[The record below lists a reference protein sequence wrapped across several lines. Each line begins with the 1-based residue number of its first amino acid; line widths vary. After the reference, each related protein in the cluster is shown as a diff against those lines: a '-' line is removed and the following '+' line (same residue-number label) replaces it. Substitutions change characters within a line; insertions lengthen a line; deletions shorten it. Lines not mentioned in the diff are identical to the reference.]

1 MVGQFW
7 NNAAMEPKRAH
18 RFLVEF
24 NLPGPAGGTTTQ
36 IYARKVTKP
45 AYDIGQSEHKFLG
58 QTYYYPGA
66 ITWNDVGITLINS
79 ATPDFDL
86 LLQVLLEN
94 AGYVNP
100 DGVSNA
106 PSGVT
111 DASTVNKFDA
121 TNAIGRVL
129 IKELNGDGG
138 TIGEYELNNAWV
150 KGIAYG
156 DLDYGS
162 EELLTVDVTLR
173 YDWATYN
180 NQPGRASG

>member
-1 MVGQFW
+1 MAFW
-7 NNAAMEPKRAH
+7 NNAAVEPKRAH

-24 NLPGPAGGTTTQ
+24 NLPGGTTTQ

-45 AYDIGQSEHKFLG
+45 AYDVGQSEHKFLG

-66 ITWNDVGITLINS
+66 ITWNDVGLTLVNS

-86 LLQVLLEN
+86 LLQILLEN

-100 DGVSNA
+100 DGVSNT
-106 PSGVT
+106 GNVD
-111 DASTVNKFDA
+111 DASTINKADA
-121 TNAIGRVL
+121 VGAIGMVL
-129 IKELNGDGG
+129 IKELNGDG
-138 TIGEYELNNAWV
+138 TPIGQYQLNNAWV

-180 NQPGRASG
+180 NRPGRASS